1 MSAPKPV
8 VHRPLRFIEPPEKDT
23 YKSYLDRIAVIHCVG
38 SPRHYSLTNIQD
50 ALISAKVPSDV
61 VEGMAPF
68 RKGQKWQIRMDTVE
82 NRDLLLAN
90 IKSLEI
96 HTPVGVL
103 ACPLSSFYDD
113 VKTLR
118 VSGLGLWAPVDVI
131 HEALADYGEVK
142 LIVQEKLRGT
152 FDVYSGQYLVTMKVD
167 SEEKLMDIP
176 DTIKFDLDGEPI
188 ELSFTVFGI
197 PPRCHRC
204 GVRGH
209 VRSECT
215 TRCQECGSGEH
226 PTERH
231 PSVAEEILEPTPA
244 EATQLRIQEA
254 ERRQADREL
263 RRQEAERQQAAR
275 AQEMA
280 EKEAERVEAA
290 RKMLEREGI
299 VDSQPMLPGQMS
311 PQSGPGPSADADP
324 VDKILE
330 LEKNISLHNDC
341 METGENLMEASGGV
355 SSSYDRKRRRSKDNT
370 GNSSNDESEE
380 SAGGQIFAP
389 NGQIRKPAKAPQT

>member
-82 NRDLLLAN
+82 NRDLLLAS

-96 HTPVGVL
+96 RTPVGVL

-113 VKTLR
+113 VKTIR

-275 AQEMA
+275 AQKKADQDQKMA
-280 EKEAERVEAA
+280 EKEAERVEAV
-290 RKMLEREGI
+290 RKTLEKEGI
-299 VDSQPMLPGQMS
+299 VDSQPIVSGQMS
-311 PQSGPGPSADADP
+311 PQSHSQISSAPASPESPSDVNP
-324 VDKILE
+324 L
-330 LEKNISLHNDC
+330 LNDTVESE
-341 METGENLMEASGGV
+341 MEVSEAGGSA
-355 SSSYDRKRRRSKDNT
+355 SSSYNRKRRDSDND
-370 GNSSNDESEE
+370 SDRLV
-380 SAGGQIFAP
+380 FAP
-389 NGQIRKPAKAPQT
+389 NGGKVGKPPKAPKT